1 MLSGHIE
8 SMSEQELPP
17 SAKASVESLR
27 AFDYGL
33 PSALADLIDNSI
45 TAGAKNVDIKVLW
58 SGATSS
64 LAVSDD
70 GLGMTEEELVNAM
83 RFGSKSPKEKRA
95 EKDLGRFGLGLKTA
109 SIWACR
115 RVTVITKAKD
125 SPVVSWR
132 WDVDVISERDR
143 WILSRG
149 EGQLISA
156 LCDVLQTQAS
166 GTIVVWEKMDTLL
179 SGGIDGN
186 TKSEDSFNASFS
198 EALNHLGMVFHR
210 FIEKGIVSIG
220 VGRVKVV
227 PWNPLSSQPV
237 PELVRADSFT
247 YKGEVIK
254 ITCGI
259 MPHPKRLSQQVAE
272 TVGGPSGWYAQQG
285 FYVYR
290 RDRIIVAGGW
300 LGMLRPADH
309 YKLARIAVEVPNAL
323 DLDLGVS
330 VTKTNISL
338 PDGIKDRL
346 KTAAEAL
353 RQRAFTIYR
362 HRGRKALASTVEGD
376 IEFAWT
382 KMQRVDGGLTYFL
395 VNKQHYLYK
404 RVRESVRDKKALEL
418 LMDLLEQTLPTA
430 DIGLANSNK
439 PDSVAGAF
447 EGDTDEERL
456 NKFREAFTVYR
467 SKCDDDVEAKNM
479 LQKTYPFSHFPDI
492 IAQI

>member
-1 MLSGHIE
+1 
-8 SMSEQELPP
+8 MSEQELPP

-45 TAGAKNVDIKVLW
+45 TAEAKNIDIKVRW
-58 SGATSS
+58 SGVSSS

-83 RFGSKSPKEKRA
+83 RFGSKSPKEKRT

-115 RVTVITKAKD
+115 RVTVITKAKGAG
-125 SPVVSWR
+125 VAVR
-132 WDVDVISERDR
+132 CWDVDVISERDR

-149 EGQLISA
+149 EGRLIDE
-156 LCDVLQTQAS
+156 LCAELQQRES
-166 GTIVVWEKMDTLL
+166 GTTVVWEKMDTLL

-186 TKSEDSFNASFS
+186 TRSEDSFNAGFS
-198 EALNHLGMVFHR
+198 EALKHLGMVFHR
-210 FIEKGIVSIG
+210 FIEKSKVTIG
-220 VGRVKVV
+220 VGRVKV
-227 PWNPLSSQPV
+227 PAWNPLASTPAA
-237 PELVRADSFT
+237 ELVPADSFK
-247 YKGEVIK
+247 YKGETIK
-254 ITCGI
+254 VTCGI
-259 MPHPKRLSQQVAE
+259 MPHPKRLSQQAAE
-272 TVGGPSGWYAQQG
+272 TVGGPAGWYAQQG

-300 LGMLRPADH
+300 LGLLRPADH
-309 YKLARIAVEVPNAL
+309 YKLARIAVEVPNSL

-330 VTKTNISL
+330 VTKTNVTL
-338 PDGIKDRL
+338 PDGVKDRL
-346 KTAAEAL
+346 KKAAEAL
-353 RQRAFTIYR
+353 RERAYSIYR

-382 KMQRVDGGLTYFL
+382 KMQKVENGLTYFL
-395 VNKQHYLYK
+395 VNKQHKLYR
-404 RVRESVRDKKALEL
+404 RVREGVKDKKALDL

-456 NKFREAFTVYR
+456 AKFRAAFAIFR
-467 SKCDDDVEAKNM
+467 SMCDDDAEAKDM
-479 LQKTYPFSHFPDI
+479 LQKTYPYSHFPETI
-492 IAQI
+492 SQV

>member
-1 MLSGHIE
+1 
-8 SMSEQELPP
+8 MSEQELPP

-45 TAGAKNVDIKVLW
+45 TAAAKNIDLKVRW
-58 SGATSS
+58 SGVTSS
-64 LAVSDD
+64 LSVSDD
-70 GLGMTEEELVNAM
+70 GQGMTEEELVNAM

-115 RVTVITKAKD
+115 RVTVITKAKG
-125 SPVVSWR
+125 SAVVAR
-132 WDVDVISERDR
+132 CWDVDVISERDR

-149 EGQLISA
+149 EGSLIEELSA
-156 LCDVLQTQAS
+156 ELQSRES
-166 GTIVVWEKMDTLL
+166 GTTIVWEKMDTLL
-179 SGGIDGN
+179 SGGIDG
-186 TKSEDSFNASFS
+186 KPRSEDSFNASFS
-198 EALNHLGMVFHR
+198 EALNHIGMVFHR
-210 FIEKGIVSIG
+210 FIERGGVSIG
-220 VGRVKVV
+220 VGMVRVSA
-227 PWNPLSSQPV
+227 WNPLSSTPA
-237 PELVRADSFT
+237 PELVPADSFK
-247 YKGEVIK
+247 YKGETIK
-254 ITCGI
+254 VTCGV

-272 TVGGPSGWYAQQG
+272 TVGGPAGWYAQQG

-309 YKLARIAVEVPNAL
+309 YKLARIAVEVPNTL

-330 VTKTNISL
+330 VTKTNVSL
-338 PDGIKDRL
+338 PDGVKARL
-346 KTAAEAL
+346 KKTAEVL
-353 RQRAFTIYR
+353 RERAYSIYR

-382 KMQRVDGGLTYFL
+382 KMEKVDGGLTYFL
-395 VNKQHYLYK
+395 VNKKHHLYK
-404 RVRESVRDKKALEL
+404 RVRESVKDKKALDL
-418 LMDLLEQTLPTA
+418 LMDLLEQTLPAA

-456 NKFREAFTVYR
+456 QKFRQAFAVYR
-467 SKCDDDVEAKNM
+467 TMCDDDAEAKDM

-492 IAQI
+492 IAQL

>member
-1 MLSGHIE
+1 
-8 SMSEQELPP
+8 MSEQELPP
-17 SAKASVESLR
+17 SAQASIESLR

-45 TAGAKNVDIKVLW
+45 TAEAKNIDIKVRW

-70 GLGMTEEELVNAM
+70 GQGMTEEELTSAM
-83 RFGSKSPKEKRA
+83 RFGSKSPKEKRT

-125 SPVVSWR
+125 SSVVAR
-132 WDVDVISERDR
+132 CWDVDVISERDR

-149 EGQLISA
+149 EGPLIDI
-156 LCDVLQTQAS
+156 LCDELQRRES

-179 SGGIDGN
+179 SGGVDGN
-186 TKSEDSFNASFS
+186 ARSEDSFNVSFS

-210 FIEKGIVSIG
+210 FIEKRNVSIG
-220 VGRVKVV
+220 VGKVKVV
-227 PWNPLSSQPV
+227 AWNPLACKPA
-237 PELVRADSFT
+237 PELIQADTFK
-247 YKGEVIK
+247 YKDELIK
-254 ITCGI
+254 VTCGI
-259 MPHPKRLSQQVAE
+259 MPHPKRLSQQLAE
-272 TVGGPSGWYAQQG
+272 TVGGPAGWYAQQG

-309 YKLARIAVEVPNAL
+309 YKLARIAVEVPNTL

-330 VTKTNISL
+330 VTKTNVSL
-338 PDGIKDRL
+338 PDGVKSRL
-346 KTAAEAL
+346 KKAAEVL
-353 RQRAFTIYR
+353 REKAYKVYS
-362 HRGRKALASTVEGD
+362 HRGRKALATTVEGD

-382 KMQRVDGGLTYFL
+382 KMEKVDGGLTYFL
-395 VNKQHYLYK
+395 VNKQHHLYK
-404 RVRESVRDKKALEL
+404 RVRASVTDKKALDL

-456 NKFREAFTVYR
+456 KKFREAFAVYK
-467 SKCDDDVEAKNM
+467 SICGDDAEAKDM
-479 LQKTYPFSHFPDI
+479 LQKTYPFSHFPDTL
-492 IAQI
+492 AQL

>member
-1 MLSGHIE
+1 
-8 SMSEQELPP
+8 MSELELPP

-45 TAGAKNVDIKVLW
+45 TAEAKNMDIKVRW

-70 GLGMTEEELVNAM
+70 GLGMTEDELVNAM

-115 RVTVITKAKD
+115 RVTVITKAKGAG
-125 SPVVSWR
+125 VAVR
-132 WDVDVISERDR
+132 CWDVDVISDRDR

-149 EGQLISA
+149 EGRLIDE
-156 LCDVLQTQAS
+156 LCAELQQRES
-166 GTIVVWEKMDTLL
+166 GTTVVWEKMDTLL

-186 TKSEDSFNASFS
+186 TRSEDSFNAGFS
-198 EALNHLGMVFHR
+198 EALKHLGMVFHR
-210 FIEKGIVSIG
+210 FIEKSKVTIG
-220 VGRVKVV
+220 VGRVKV
-227 PWNPLSSQPV
+227 PAWNPLASTPAA
-237 PELVRADSFT
+237 ELVPADSFK
-247 YKGEVIK
+247 YKGETIK
-254 ITCGI
+254 VTCGI
-259 MPHPKRLSQQVAE
+259 MPHPKRLSQQAAE
-272 TVGGPSGWYAQQG
+272 TVGGPAGWYAQQG

-300 LGMLRPADH
+300 LGLLRPADH
-309 YKLARIAVEVPNAL
+309 YKLARIAVEVPNSL

-330 VTKTNISL
+330 VTKTNVTL
-338 PDGIKDRL
+338 PDGVKDRL
-346 KTAAEAL
+346 KKAAEAL
-353 RQRAFTIYR
+353 RERAYSIYR

-382 KMQRVDGGLTYFL
+382 KMQKVENGLTYFL
-395 VNKQHYLYK
+395 VNKQHKLYK
-404 RVRESVRDKKALEL
+404 RVREGVKDKKALDL

-447 EGDTDEERL
+447 EGDTEEERL
-456 NKFREAFTVYR
+456 AKFRAAFAIFR
-467 SKCDDDVEAKNM
+467 SMCDDDAEAKDM
-479 LQKTYPFSHFPDI
+479 LQKTYPYSHFPETI
-492 IAQI
+492 SQL

>member
-1 MLSGHIE
+1 
-8 SMSEQELPP
+8 MSELELPP

-45 TAGAKNVDIKVLW
+45 TAEAKNIDIKVRW

-70 GLGMTEEELVNAM
+70 GLGMTEDELVNAM

-115 RVTVITKAKD
+115 RVTVVTKAKGAG
-125 SPVVSWR
+125 VAVR
-132 WDVDVISERDR
+132 CWDVDVISDRDR

-149 EGQLISA
+149 EGRLIDE
-156 LCDVLQTQAS
+156 LCAELQQRES
-166 GTIVVWEKMDTLL
+166 GTTVVWEKMDTLL

-186 TKSEDSFNASFS
+186 TRSEDSFNAGFS
-198 EALNHLGMVFHR
+198 EALKHLGMVFHR
-210 FIEKGIVSIG
+210 FIEKSKVTIG
-220 VGRVKVV
+220 VGRVKV
-227 PWNPLSSQPV
+227 PAWNPLASTPAA
-237 PELVRADSFT
+237 ELVPADSFK
-247 YKGEVIK
+247 YKGETIK
-254 ITCGI
+254 VTCGI
-259 MPHPKRLSQQVAE
+259 MPHPKRLSQQAAE
-272 TVGGPSGWYAQQG
+272 TVGGPAGWYAQQG

-300 LGMLRPADH
+300 LGLLRPADH
-309 YKLARIAVEVPNAL
+309 YKLARIAVEVPNSL

-330 VTKTNISL
+330 VTKTNVTL
-338 PDGIKDRL
+338 PDGVKDRL
-346 KTAAEAL
+346 KKAAEAL
-353 RQRAFTIYR
+353 RERAYSIYR

-382 KMQRVDGGLTYFL
+382 KMQKVENGLTYFL
-395 VNKQHYLYK
+395 VNKQHKLYK
-404 RVRESVRDKKALEL
+404 RVREGVKDKKALDL

-456 NKFREAFTVYR
+456 AKFRAAFAIFR
-467 SKCDDDVEAKNM
+467 SMCEDDAEAKDM
-479 LQKTYPFSHFPDI
+479 LQKTYPYSHFPETI
-492 IAQI
+492 SQL